1 MEYSHKIDIL
11 SLRPLYVES
20 NLSKKKKS
28 LLVASRSECA
38 KAGLGYLG
46 IDY

>member
-1 MEYSHKIDIL
+1 MEYSYKIDVL

-28 LLVASRSECA
+28 LMVASRTECA
-38 KAGLGYLG
+38 RAGLGHLG